1 MQYNYFHY
9 PIDKLPNYGSVVY
22 FAYRKLNDGKKEIL
36 YLLDQIKSQIIACT
50 ELYNNI
56 EVANE
61 KMNWW
66 LKEINSLK
74 DDRTISSPQLKKLA
88 EIFDK
93 KILYKH
99 LTADISYSIENS
111 SKTERD
117 FYFHIYNN
125 FLGIETL
132 KALFLNNFNDVNID
146 DVKQSNANNEI
157 IRHIFCIPKHFYN
170 HIIFDERIIP
180 NISKTEF
187 DQIALQWLSNYK
199 PVKLDSKYKPLEK
212 INKIHY
218 KMLKKHLKKVN
229 NPFKEAID
237 FSPLAL
243 LCYSI

>member
-9 PIDKLPNYGSVVY
+9 PTDKLPNYGSVVY
-22 FAYRKLNDGKKEIL
+22 FAYRKLSDDKKEKL
-36 YLLDQIKSQIIACT
+36 YLLDQIKSQIISCT

-74 DDRTISSPQLKKLA
+74 NDKTIFSPQLKKLA

-93 KILYKH
+93 NTLYKH
-99 LTADISYSIENS
+99 LIVDISYSLENS

-117 FYFHIYNN
+117 FYSHIYNN

-132 KALFLNNFNDVNID
+132 KALFLNDFNDVNID
-146 DVKQSNANNEI
+146 DIKQLNANNEI

-187 DQIALQWLSNYK
+187 DQIALQWLNNYK
-199 PVKLDSKYKPLEK
+199 PVKLDKKYKPLEK

-218 KMLKKHLKKVN
+218 TMLKKHLKKVN
-229 NPFKEAID
+229 NPFKEAIA

-243 LCYSI
+243 LFYSI